1 MSKQDTHFFNT
12 FSLVIGLLV
21 AITILL
27 FALARAVAGR
37 TQEPEVFADALYKVS
52 VEERIKPLVRL
63 AVAGQDNS
71 GLQIQGLAQTTT
83 IALAVPTDGPAL
95 YDAVCKTCHLTGLV
109 GSPKLGD
116 RANWAP
122 RIAQGMEVL
131 YKHSI
136 EGYTGSAGV
145 MPAKGGRTDLDDEL
159 IKAGVDYMVAQA
171 Q

>member
-1 MSKQDTHFFNT
+1 VSKQDTHFFNT

-37 TQEPEVFADALYKVS
+37 TQEPEVFADALYKAS
-52 VEERIKPLVRL
+52 VEERIKPLARL

-95 YDAVCKTCHLTGLV
+95 YEAVCKTCHLTGLV

-122 RIAQGMEVL
+122 RIAQGKELL
-131 YKHSI
+131 YQHAI
-136 EGYTGSAGV
+136 AGYTGPAGV

-159 IKAGVDYMVAQA
+159 IKAGVDYMVAQS